1 MIQGS
6 TEMTA
11 GSGMARQPSAHVPA
25 ELRNEDVNTRNNNLR
40 LVLLDGYGLFRAS
53 LARFLAGE
61 PDFEVAGDCGTSAE
75 ALAIISREAAKGL
88 PVDLILLDFDLGTEH
103 GTDFISSARDAGYQ
117 GRFLVVAGS
126 VDMRSSA
133 VALKLGAS
141 GIFLK
146 SETPDRLIQAIRLIG
161 NDGIW
166 VDKKIVQ
173 MLADQF
179 IDRYPQVESEKPA
192 SSLDILERQVLLGIV
207 EGQTNRRIGERL
219 GLSESKIKNTVQR
232 LFGRAGVNTRGQ
244 LVRAALDGSL
254 DVGQTFVARHQY
266 DTGDSH

>member
-1 MIQGS
+1 
-6 TEMTA
+6 
-11 GSGMARQPSAHVPA
+11 
-25 ELRNEDVNTRNNNLR
+25 
-40 LVLLDGYGLFRAS
+40 
-53 LARFLAGE
+53 
-61 PDFEVAGDCGTSAE
+61 
-75 ALAIISREAAKGL
+75 
-88 PVDLILLDFDLGTEH
+88 
-103 GTDFISSARDAGYQ
+103 
-117 GRFLVVAGS
+117 
-126 VDMRSSA
+126 